1 MIEILENNPKFNRR
15 ICPSDWRFSAS
26 IVGMIRFFEEEEIE
40 FDLSE
45 DGFYLYYNYEDVS
58 EENDEKYFDYVEKTY
73 HYSLHHTV
81 LEDLLRISDKSDEQ
95 KKIIKEKMNGNSI
108 MKKVLKG
115 IGAEDEENIL
125 EKISE
130 NREDIIRDTFKNAK
144 FGYAKF
150 ANSNKIRSEEGKVC
164 RLNGYYVDTSRKTKS
179 IGFAFDDKT
188 RNYNDFIEFDYIPFA
203 FSQDRESI
211 FINNNIGIRYL
222 KNANDALVHENQDNG
237 KLSYKL
243 NKNFRSE
250 IFYNFSEASNFIDY
264 DVEVIL
270 KNQDDDFFE
279 TIFVRKEAIE
289 IFESI
294 SKIDSEKQY
303 IQKALK
309 YNIKIN
315 DDYYI
320 NILNYV
326 TNSVLNLQ
334 VLDKLIIFLF
344 RYKFNIKSNDNKRA
358 EKSDYGFLISQ
369 LIRINRLIY
378 RKLYDG
384 GDNNMTYKN
393 VYETAEEVKR
403 KLKEKNME
411 NKLGSYR
418 SKLIG
423 ALTANDK
430 DRFIIVLLNLSSYAQ
445 VQFDFLTLLT
455 KDFDLYKNIA
465 FDFVYK
471 LNYFEDNGSN
481 KPSDNTNQ
489 NEGE

>member
-1 MIEILENNPKFNRR
+1 MIEVLENNQKFNRR

-40 FDLSE
+40 FDISE

-73 HYSLHHTV
+73 HDSLHHTV
-81 LEDLLRISDKSDEQ
+81 LEDLLRINDKSEEQ
-95 KKIIKEKMNGNSI
+95 IKIIKEKMNGNSI

-115 IGAEDEENIL
+115 IDFEDDKNIL
-125 EKISE
+125 EKISG
-130 NREDIIRDTFKNAK
+130 NREEIIRDTFKNAK

-203 FSQDRESI
+203 FTQDRESV
-211 FINNNIGIRYL
+211 FINNNISVILL
-222 KNANDALVHENQDNG
+222 KNSNDALVNKNQDKG

-243 NKNFRSE
+243 NKNFRNE
-250 IFYNFSEASNFIDY
+250 IFYNFSEASSFIDY

-270 KNQDDDFFE
+270 KSQDNDFFE

-309 YNIKIN
+309 YKIKIN

-320 NILNYV
+320 DILNYV

-334 VLDKLIIFLF
+334 VLDKLIVFLF

-369 LIRINRLIY
+369 LIRVNKLIY

-393 VYETAEEVKR
+393 VYESAEEVKR

-455 KDFDLYKNIA
+455 KDFDLYKNVA
-465 FDFVYK
+465 FDFVSK
-471 LNYFEDNGSN
+471 LNYFEDNST
-481 KPSDNTNQ
+481 STSENTNQ

>member
-1 MIEILENNPKFNRR
+1 MIEILENNPRFNRR

-26 IVGMIRFFEEEEIE
+26 IVGIIRFFEEEEIE
-40 FDLSE
+40 FDISE

-73 HYSLHHTV
+73 HDSLHHTV
-81 LEDLLRISDKSDEQ
+81 LEDLLRINDKSEEQ
-95 KKIIKEKMNGNSI
+95 IKIIKEKMNGNSI

-115 IGAEDEENIL
+115 IDFEDDKNIL

-179 IGFAFDDKT
+179 IGFAFDDKS
-188 RNYNDFIEFDYIPFA
+188 RNYNDFLEFDFIPFA
-203 FSQDRESI
+203 FTQDRESV
-211 FINNNIGIRYL
+211 FINNNISIRHL
-222 KNANDALVHENQDNG
+222 IKSNTDILSNNQNIE
-237 KLSYKL
+237 KLSHKL

-250 IFYNFSEASNFIDY
+250 IFYNFNEASSFIDY

-270 KNQDDDFFE
+270 KSQDNDFFE

-309 YNIKIN
+309 YKIKIN

-320 NILNYV
+320 DILNYV

-334 VLDKLIIFLF
+334 VLDKLIVFLF

-369 LIRINRLIY
+369 LIRVNKLIY

-393 VYETAEEVKR
+393 VYESAEEVKR

-465 FDFVYK
+465 YDFVSK
-471 LNYFEDNGSN
+471 LNYFEENSSN

-489 NEGE
+489 NGGE

>member
-1 MIEILENNPKFNRR
+1 MIEVLENNQKFNRR

-40 FDLSE
+40 FDISE

-73 HYSLHHTV
+73 HDSLHHTV
-81 LEDLLRISDKSDEQ
+81 LEDLLRINDKSEEQ
-95 KKIIKEKMNGNSI
+95 IKIIKEKMNGNSI

-115 IGAEDEENIL
+115 IDFEDDKNIL

-188 RNYNDFIEFDYIPFA
+188 RNYNDFIEFDFIPFA
-203 FSQDRESI
+203 FTQDRESV
-211 FINNNIGIRYL
+211 FINNNISIRNL
-222 KNANDALVHENQDNG
+222 IKSNTDILSNNQNTE
-237 KLSYKL
+237 KLSHKL

-250 IFYNFSEASNFIDY
+250 VFYNFNEASTFIDY

-270 KNQDDDFFE
+270 KSQDNDYFE

-303 IQKALK
+303 IQKVLK
-309 YNIKIN
+309 YKIIIN

-320 NILNYV
+320 DILNYV

-334 VLDKLIIFLF
+334 VLDKLIVFLF

-369 LIRINRLIY
+369 LIRVNKLIY

-393 VYETAEEVKR
+393 VYESAEEVKR

-455 KDFDLYKNIA
+455 KDFDLYKNVA
-465 FDFVYK
+465 FDFVSK
-471 LNYFEDNGSN
+471 LNYFEDNST
-481 KPSDNTNQ
+481 STSENTNQ

>member
-1 MIEILENNPKFNRR
+1 MIEILENNPKYNRR

-58 EENDEKYFDYVEKTY
+58 EENDWKYFDYVEKTY
-73 HYSLHHTV
+73 HDSLHHTV
-81 LEDLLRISDKSDEQ
+81 LEDLLSIKDKSDEQ

-125 EKISE
+125 GKISE
-130 NREDIIRDTFKNAK
+130 NREDIIRDTFKNAE

-164 RLNGYYVDTSRKTKS
+164 RLNGYYVD
-179 IGFAFDDKT
+179 
-188 RNYNDFIEFDYIPFA
+188 
-203 FSQDRESI
+203 
-211 FINNNIGIRYL
+211 IRHL
-222 KNANDALVHENQDNG
+222 KNSNDALVDENQDKK

-243 NKNFRSE
+243 NKNFRSV
-250 IFYNFSEASNFIDY
+250 IFYNFQEASSFIDY

-270 KNQDDDFFE
+270 KNQDNDYFE
-279 TIFVRKEAIE
+279 TIFVRKEAVG
-289 IFESI
+289 IFEQI
-294 SKIDSEKQY
+294 SKIDSDKQY

-334 VLDKLIIFLF
+334 VLDKLIVFLF
-344 RYKFNIKSNDNKRA
+344 RYKFNIKSSDGKNS
-358 EKSDYGFLISQ
+358 EKYDYGFLISQ
-369 LIRINRLIY
+369 LIRINKLIY

-403 KLKEKNME
+403 KLKEGNME

-430 DRFIIVLLNLSSYAQ
+430 DRFIIVLLNLSSYSQ

-465 FDFVYK
+465 FDFVSK
-471 LNYFEDNGSN
+471 LNYFEENSSN

>member
-1 MIEILENNPKFNRR
+1 MIEILENNPRFNRR

-45 DGFYLYYNYEDVS
+45 NEFYLYYNYEDIS
-58 EENDEKYFDYVEKTY
+58 TDNDSKYFDYVEKTY
-73 HYSLHHTV
+73 HDSLHHTV
-81 LEDLLRISDKSDEQ
+81 LEDLIDIPEKSEEQ
-95 KKIIKEKMNGNSI
+95 LKLIKEKMNGNSI

-115 IGAEDEENIL
+115 IVAEDEENIL
-125 EKISE
+125 TRISE
-130 NREDIIRDTFKNAK
+130 NRKDIIRDTFKNAQ

-150 ANSNKIRSEEGKVC
+150 ANKYKIRTKTGKIC
-164 RLNGYYVDTSRKTKS
+164 RLNGYYVDTSKKNKS
-179 IGFAFDDKT
+179 VGFEFDNKT
-188 RNYNDFIEFDYIPFA
+188 RNYNDVIEFDFIPFA
-203 FSQDRESI
+203 FTQDRESI
-211 FINNNIGIRYL
+211 FINNNISIRHL
-222 KNANDALVHENQDNG
+222 KNTNDELVNKKQDKG

-250 IFYNFSEASNFIDY
+250 IFYNFSEASSFIDY

-270 KNQDDDFFE
+270 KSQDNDFFE

-309 YNIKIN
+309 YIIEVNDEYNIYFLEN
-315 DDYYI
+315 
-320 NILNYV
+320 V

-334 VLDKLIIFLF
+334 VLDELILFLF
-344 RYKFNIKSNDNKRA
+344 RYRFNKKYNNNKKAENSN
-358 EKSDYGFLISQ
+358 YGFLISQ

-378 RKLYDG
+378 RKLYDE

-411 NKLGSYR
+411 NKLESYR

-455 KDFDLYKNIA
+455 KDFDLYKNVA
-465 FDFVYK
+465 FDFVSK
-471 LNYFEDNGSN
+471 LNYFEDNSTRT
-481 KPSDNTNQ
+481 SENTNK

>member
-1 MIEILENNPKFNRR
+1 MIEVLENNQKFNRR

-40 FDLSE
+40 FDISE

-73 HYSLHHTV
+73 HDSLHHTV
-81 LEDLLRISDKSDEQ
+81 LEDLLRINDKSEEQ
-95 KKIIKEKMNGNSI
+95 IKIIKEKMNGNSI

-115 IGAEDEENIL
+115 IDSEDEKNIL

-164 RLNGYYVDTSRKTKS
+164 RLNGYYVDTSRKIKS
-179 IGFAFDDKT
+179 IGFAFDDKS
-188 RNYNDFIEFDYIPFA
+188 RNYNDFLEFDFIPFA
-203 FSQDRESI
+203 FTHDRESV
-211 FINNNIGIRYL
+211 FINNNISVRHLIKSNTDIL
-222 KNANDALVHENQDNG
+222 SNNQNTE
-237 KLSYKL
+237 KLSHKL

-250 IFYNFSEASNFIDY
+250 VFYNFNEASTFIDY

-270 KNQDDDFFE
+270 KSQDNDYFE
-279 TIFVRKEAIE
+279 TVFVRKEAIE

-309 YNIKIN
+309 YKIKIN

-320 NILNYV
+320 DILNYV

-334 VLDKLIIFLF
+334 VLDKLIVFLF

-358 EKSDYGFLISQ
+358 EKSDYGFLIAQ
-369 LIRINRLIY
+369 LIKINRLIY
-378 RKLYDG
+378 RKLYYE
-384 GDNNMTYKN
+384 GDNNMSYKS
-393 VYETAEEVKR
+393 VYETANEVKR

-455 KDFDLYKNIA
+455 KDFDLYKNVA
-465 FDFVYK
+465 FDFVSK
-471 LNYFEDNGSN
+471 LNYFEDNST
-481 KPSDNTNQ
+481 STSENTNQ

>member
-1 MIEILENNPKFNRR
+1 MIEILENNPRFNRR

-45 DGFYLYYNYEDVS
+45 DGFYLYYNYEDIS
-58 EENDEKYFDYVEKTY
+58 TDNDSKYFDYVEKAY
-73 HYSLHHTV
+73 HDSLHHTV
-81 LEDLLRISDKSDEQ
+81 LEDLLSINDKSKEQ
-95 KKIIKEKMNGNSI
+95 IKIIKEKMNANDI

-115 IGAEDEENIL
+115 LVAEDEENIL
-125 EKISE
+125 TRISE

-150 ANSNKIRSEEGKVC
+150 ANKNKIRTKTGEIC
-164 RLNGYYVDTSRKTKS
+164 RLNGYYVDTSKKKKS
-179 IGFAFDDKT
+179 VGFEFDNKT
-188 RNYNDFIEFDYIPFA
+188 RNYNDVIEFDYIPFA

-211 FINNNIGIRYL
+211 FINNNISIRHL
-222 KNANDALVHENQDNG
+222 KNTNDELVNKNQDKG

-243 NKNFRSE
+243 NKNFRSK
-250 IFYNFSEASNFIDY
+250 IFYNFSEASSFIDY

-270 KNQDDDFFE
+270 KSQDNVFFE
-279 TIFVRKEAIE
+279 TVFVRKEAIE

-303 IQKALK
+303 IQKTLK
-309 YNIKIN
+309 YKIKIN

-320 NILNYV
+320 DILNYV

-334 VLDKLIIFLF
+334 VLDKLIVFLF
-344 RYKFNIKSNDNKRA
+344 RYKFNIKSNDGKKS
-358 EKSDYGFLISQ
+358 EKSDYGFLIAQ
-369 LIRINRLIY
+369 LIKINRLIY
-378 RKLYDG
+378 RKLYDE
-384 GDNNMTYKN
+384 GDNNMTYKS
-393 VYETAEEVKR
+393 VYETAAEVKR

-455 KDFDLYKNIA
+455 KDFDLYKNVA
-465 FDFVYK
+465 FDFVSK
-471 LNYFEDNGSN
+471 LNDFEDNSA
-481 KPSDNTNQ
+481 STSENTNQ

>member
-1 MIEILENNPKFNRR
+1 VIEILENNPRFNRR

-40 FDLSE
+40 FDLQE
-45 DGFYLYYNYEDVS
+45 DGFYLYYNYEDIS
-58 EENDEKYFDYVEKTY
+58 TDNDSKYFDYVEKTY
-73 HYSLHHTV
+73 HDSLHHTV
-81 LEDLLRISDKSDEQ
+81 LEDLIDIQEKSDEQ
-95 KKIIKEKMNGNSI
+95 LKLIKDKMSGNTI

-115 IGAEDEENIL
+115 VNAEDEQSIL

-179 IGFAFDDKT
+179 IGFAFDDKS
-188 RNYNDFIEFDYIPFA
+188 RNYNDFLEFDFIPFA
-203 FSQDRESI
+203 FTQDRESV
-211 FINNNIGIRYL
+211 FN
-222 KNANDALVHENQDNG
+222 
-237 KLSYKL
+237 KL
-243 NKNFRSE
+243 NKNFRSK
-250 IFYNFSEASNFIDY
+250 IFYNFNEASTFIDY

-270 KNQDDDFFE
+270 KNQDNDYFE
-279 TIFVRKEAIE
+279 TIFVRKEAVE
-289 IFESI
+289 IFEQI

-326 TNSVLNLQ
+326 TNSVINLQ
-334 VLDKLIIFLF
+334 VLDKLIVFLF
-344 RYKFNIKSNDNKRA
+344 RYKFNIKSSDGKNS
-358 EKSDYGFLISQ
+358 EKSNYGFLISQ
-369 LIRINRLIY
+369 LIRVNKLIY

-384 GDNNMTYKN
+384 GDNSMTYKN

-455 KDFDLYKNIA
+455 KDFDLYKNVA
-465 FDFVYK
+465 FDFVSK
-471 LNYFEDNGSN
+471 LNYFEDNST
-481 KPSDNTNQ
+481 STSENTNQ

>member
-1 MIEILENNPKFNRR
+1 M
-15 ICPSDWRFSAS
+15 
-26 IVGMIRFFEEEEIE
+26 
-40 FDLSE
+40 
-45 DGFYLYYNYEDVS
+45 
-58 EENDEKYFDYVEKTY
+58 
-73 HYSLHHTV
+73 
-81 LEDLLRISDKSDEQ
+81 
-95 KKIIKEKMNGNSI
+95 
-108 MKKVLKG
+108 
-115 IGAEDEENIL
+115 
-125 EKISE
+125 
-130 NREDIIRDTFKNAK
+130 
-144 FGYAKF
+144 
-150 ANSNKIRSEEGKVC
+150 
-164 RLNGYYVDTSRKTKS
+164 
-179 IGFAFDDKT
+179 
-188 RNYNDFIEFDYIPFA
+188 
-203 FSQDRESI
+203 
-211 FINNNIGIRYL
+211 
-222 KNANDALVHENQDNG
+222 
-237 KLSYKL
+237 
-243 NKNFRSE
+243 
-250 IFYNFSEASNFIDY
+250 
-264 DVEVIL
+264 
-270 KNQDDDFFE
+270 
-279 TIFVRKEAIE
+279 
-289 IFESI
+289 
-294 SKIDSEKQY
+294 
-303 IQKALK
+303 K

-344 RYKFNIKSNDNKRA
+344 RYKFSIKSNDNKRA
-358 EKSDYGFLISQ
+358 ERSDYGFLISQ

-465 FDFVYK
+465 FDFVSK